1 MSQPKDDEV
10 SYTDKDGD
18 KIRYVLDRRLIKYV
32 NGVKKVGDG
41 TGSVGTKGVVTRIS
55 YGADS
60 GRISDQHGWGGII
73 PEEHL
78 PVLRRLADKAKV
90 VHDLP
95 APAKAPEGTE
105 IAHEEYLKMCR
116 GKSFLLSKAV
126 AKESGFEC
134 LAAISEAKMKIE
146 LKWGAKMGSG
156 DSKDYLGANGFKN
169 NEKLG
174 ADQIIA
180 NESLCLHHGGLK
192 DWVTAYQAYAAATK
206 YGVLILA
213 KTPENFM
220 VWAKSKACLTEV
232 KDIPEGRLYV
242 YIEHTESDEGGT
254 QGYICSIHNDAEST
268 GASATVANGRG
279 YLLWASGNYYHG
291 NLKDSKMHG
300 KGKHTWVDGT
310 VYDGDWED
318 DKKHGKGKDTLI
330 DGGIYY
336 GGYKHNKRHG
346 KGKFTWSN
354 GAVHEGDWKDGKM
367 QGK

>member
-10 SYTDKDGD
+10 SYADKDGD

-41 TGSVGTKGVVTRIS
+41 TGSVDSKGVVTRIS
-55 YGADS
+55 YGAHS

-73 PEEHL
+73 PKEHL

-95 APAKAPEGTE
+95 APAKAPKGTE

-116 GKSFLLSKAV
+116 KKSFLLSKAV

-146 LKWGAKMGSG
+146 LKWGAKMGG
-156 DSKDYLGANGFKN
+156 HDTEYYLGANGFKN

-180 NESLCLHHGGLK
+180 NESLCLHHEGLK

-213 KTPENFM
+213 KTPENFQ
-220 VWAKSKACLTEV
+220 VWAKSGACLKEV
-232 KDIPEGRLYV
+232 KGIPKGRLYV
-242 YIEHTESDEGGT
+242 YIEHTENDEGGK
-254 QGYICSIHNDAEST
+254 QGYICHIRSDAEFT
-268 GASATVANGRG
+268 NASATVMNGRG
-279 YLLWASGNYYHG
+279 YLLYADGGYYQGEIKNGDKHGKGKYTWVSGNVYNGEY
-291 NLKDSKMHG
+291 KDGKMHG
-300 KGKHTWVDGT
+300 KGEFTSSDGD
-310 VYDGDWED
+310 VYDGYWKNG
-318 DKKHGKGKDTLI
+318 KKHGKGEHTWAS
-330 DGGIYY
+330 GNVYY
-336 GGYKHNKRHG
+336 G
-346 KGKFTWSN
+346 
-354 GAVHEGDWKDGKM
+354 DW
-367 QGK
+367 